1 MKMKNITPIIAIAA
15 TAVLLLLHTGC
26 STVNTLEPAQP
37 SAQKQMLSDKRVI
50 TDTGLYGRVRP
61 VGVNTAL
68 VSTGLLKIQV
78 EVQNLSSSVQAFA
91 YRIEWFDANGMT
103 VSTPTS
109 TWIDRQIQG
118 GESLM
123 LTGIAPTETAKDFRV
138 NFIAR

>member
-1 MKMKNITPIIAIAA
+1 
-15 TAVLLLLHTGC
+15 
-26 STVNTLEPAQP
+26 
-37 SAQKQMLSDKRVI
+37 MLADKRVI

-61 VGVNTAL
+61 VGVNTAV
-68 VSTGLLKIQV
+68 VSTGFLKIQV

-91 YRIEWFDANGMT
+91 YRIEWFDANGIT
-103 VSTPTS
+103 VNTPTS

>member
-1 MKMKNITPIIAIAA
+1 MKYTSSFLASVAA
-15 TAVLLLLHTGC
+15 LTVALLHNGC
-26 STVNTLEPAQP
+26 TTVNTVEPAQP
-37 SAQKQMLSDKRVI
+37 VAQRQMLADKRVI

-61 VGVNTAL
+61 VGVNTAV
-68 VSTGLLKIQV
+68 VSTGFLKIQV

-91 YRIEWFDANGMT
+91 YRIEWFDANGIT
-103 VSTPTS
+103 VNTPTS